1 MLAKNIGDNKN
12 AQTRFLQIGLA
23 KGAAPKATGK
33 DKTSVIVEL
42 PNDRPGALLEML
54 EQFAARGV
62 NLSRIESR
70 PIGDQLGRYRFNI
83 DIEGH
88 VEDAAV
94 AEALKGLH
102 RFSPKVIFL
111 GSYPR
116 ADKKKSVHQGNNT
129 NAAFAAAERWI
140 SKL

>member
-1 MLAKNIGDNKN
+1 
-12 AQTRFLQIGLA
+12 
-23 KGAAPKATGK
+23 
-33 DKTSVIVEL
+33 
-42 PNDRPGALLEML
+42 ML
-54 EQFAARGV
+54 EQFAVRGV

-88 VEDAAV
+88 IDDAPV
-94 AEALKGLH
+94 ADALKGLH

-116 ADKKKSVHQGNNT
+116 ADKKKSVHEGNNT
-129 NAAFAAAERWI
+129 NASFAAAEKWLA
-140 SKL
+140 KL

>member
-1 MLAKNIGDNKN
+1 
-12 AQTRFLQIGLA
+12 
-23 KGAAPKATGK
+23 
-33 DKTSVIVEL
+33 
-42 PNDRPGALLEML
+42 ML

-116 ADKKKSVHQGNNT
+116 ADKKKSVHQGNNN
-129 NAAFAAAERWI
+129 NAAFAAAEKWI